1 MFNPKIKLGDVL
13 TNNELGNIFIC
24 GNMGGMRRSK
34 STNTLVIISDYT
46 KGLYED
52 KWFGDTLHY
61 TGMGKKGDQDIN
73 ASQNKTLNESNVNGV
88 DVFLFEVFESNQY
101 IYRGQVKLAETPYQ
115 EKQKDEDGLLRNVWI
130 FPVKVTDNHKV
141 IIEKKVIDDN
151 FEKKEKKARKLSYA
165 ELAAKAKESQS
176 TRISVRETISQTYKR
191 NPYIAEYA
199 KRKANGVC
207 QLCGIS
213 APFKNKLGEPYLETH
228 HIEWLSKGGSDTID
242 NTVAL
247 YPNCHKKMHILDS
260 LEDKRVLKER
270 NRY

>member
-1 MFNPKIKLGDVL
+1 M
-13 TNNELGNIFIC
+13 
-24 GNMGGMRRSK
+24 
-34 STNTLVIISDYT
+34 
-46 KGLYED
+46 
-52 KWFGDTLHY
+52 
-61 TGMGKKGDQDIN
+61 
-73 ASQNKTLNESNVNGV
+73 
-88 DVFLFEVFESNQY
+88 
-101 IYRGQVKLAETPYQ
+101 
-115 EKQKDEDGLLRNVWI
+115 RNVWI

-151 FEKKEKKARKLSYA
+151 FKKKEKKARKLSYA

-176 TRISVRETISQTYKR
+176 TRTSVRETISQTYKR

-199 KRKANGVC
+199 KRRANGVC

-247 YPNCHKKMHILDS
+247 CPNCHKKMHVLDN

>member
-1 MFNPKIKLGDVL
+1 
-13 TNNELGNIFIC
+13 
-24 GNMGGMRRSK
+24 
-34 STNTLVIISDYT
+34 
-46 KGLYED
+46 
-52 KWFGDTLHY
+52 
-61 TGMGKKGDQDIN
+61 MGKKGDQDIN

-101 IYRGQVKLAETPYQ
+101 IYRGQVKLSETPYQ
-115 EKQKDEDGLLRNVWI
+115 EKQKDEDGLLINVWI

-141 IIEKKVIDDN
+141 IIEKK
-151 FEKKEKKARKLSYA
+151 
-165 ELAAKAKESQS
+165 AKESQS
-176 TRISVRETISQTYKR
+176 TKTSVRETISQTYKR

-199 KRKANGVC
+199 KRRANGVC

-247 YPNCHKKMHILDS
+247 CPNCHKKIHILDS